1 MSGDRVV
8 SGNPDDTRGRR
19 ATSGHPGDPE
29 RPVGD
34 TPRPA
39 ADTTIRPEG
48 AGQSP
53 GGVGARAAGPAD
65 GAGPAPTPTTVK
77 ARGLLP
83 SLSPAE
89 QRVARV
95 VIDEAGTA
103 ARLTITELAERAHT
117 SETTVIRFCRAL
129 GFSGYPQLRLS
140 LAGEAGWSRE
150 DAERGRELG
159 SDISP
164 SDDLIDVVRK
174 IAFADARAVEET
186 ALQLDVAVLERVVAA
201 VVAARRVD
209 VYGVGASAFV
219 AQDFQ
224 QKLHRI
230 GRIAYAWSDLHLAL
244 TSAALLDDRDV
255 AFAVSH
261 TGTTMDTIEAF
272 AEAGRRGAAT
282 VALTNFPKSPITR
295 IADLVLTTA
304 ARETT
309 FRSGAMASRLAQL
322 TVIDCV
328 FVGVAQRTYPETRIA
343 LEATYEAV
351 RSRRTR
357 PERRRW

>member
-1 MSGDRVV
+1 MSRTKAIDAA
-8 SGNPDDTRGRR
+8 P
-19 ATSGHPGDPE
+19 PGE
-29 RPVGD
+29 R
-34 TPRPA
+34 
-39 ADTTIRPEG
+39 
-48 AGQSP
+48 
-53 GGVGARAAGPAD
+53 AGPA
-65 GAGPAPTPTTVK
+65 AGGTMPTTVK

-89 QRVARV
+89 QRVAKV
-95 VIDEAGTA
+95 VIDQAATA
-103 ARLTITELAERAHT
+103 ARLTITELAERART

-129 GFSGYPQLRLS
+129 GFSGYPELRLT
-140 LAGEAGWSRE
+140 LAGEAGSAR
-150 DAERGRELG
+150 DDGGRDRELA

-164 SDDLIDVVRK
+164 TDALADVVHK
-174 IAFADARAVEET
+174 IAFADARAVEDT
-186 ALQLDVAVLERVVAA
+186 AVQLDVAVLEQVVDA

-209 VYGVGASAFV
+209 MYGVGASAFV

-230 GRIAYAWSDLHLAL
+230 GRVAYAWSDLHLAL
-244 TSAALLDDRDV
+244 TSAALLDERDV
-255 AFAVSH
+255 AFGVSH

-272 AEAGRRGAAT
+272 AEAGRRGALT
-282 VALTNFPKSPITR
+282 VALTNFPKSPIAR
-295 IADLVLTTA
+295 AADLVLTTA

-328 FVGVAQRTYPETRIA
+328 FVGVAQRTYAETRTA

-351 RSRRTR
+351 RGRRTR
-357 PERRRW
+357 SEGRRW